1 MAAEQEKYLK
11 LFLGF
16 KKDNL
21 LSFIRLNFS
30 NQLSLE
36 ED

>member
-11 LFLGF
+11 LFLGCN
-16 KKDNL
+16 KDNL